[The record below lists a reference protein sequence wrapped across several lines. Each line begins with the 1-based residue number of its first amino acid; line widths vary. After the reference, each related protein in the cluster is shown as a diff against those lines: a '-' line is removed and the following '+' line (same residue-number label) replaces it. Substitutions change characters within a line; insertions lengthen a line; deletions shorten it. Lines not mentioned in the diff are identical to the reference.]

1 MCKGTLAT
9 AISNPPKI
17 RANWL
22 AVILVR
28 DGSAEC
34 LTLCVSSEHTQLL
47 HPKNAKCCIN
57 SQFSLLNYEALNSEL
72 KWESMDKITLCLQRS
87 IYLNTLPLKINFFK
101 DNQSYF
107 CNCHNKLP
115 VKGPFLISFI
125 DSCFQFLLS

>member
-28 DGSAEC
+28 DGSVEY
-34 LTLCVSSEHTQLL
+34 LTLCASGKHTQLL

-57 SQFSLLNYEALNSEL
+57 SQFSLLNYEVLNSEL
-72 KWESMDKITLCLQRS
+72 KLQSMDKIMFTKKHLFEHS
-87 IYLNTLPLKINFFK
+87 PLK
-101 DNQSYF
+101 
-107 CNCHNKLP
+107 NKL
-115 VKGPFLISFI
+115 
-125 DSCFQFLLS
+125 FQG